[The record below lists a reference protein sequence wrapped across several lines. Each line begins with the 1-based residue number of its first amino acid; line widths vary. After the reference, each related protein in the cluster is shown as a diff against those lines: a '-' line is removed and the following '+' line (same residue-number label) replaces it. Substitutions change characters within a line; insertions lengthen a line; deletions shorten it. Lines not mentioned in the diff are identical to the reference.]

1 MVSRIMIAAPMS
13 GSGKTTVTCGLLAA
27 LKKRG
32 RNPVSFKCGPDYID
46 PMFHRRML
54 GVSSDNLD
62 PYFLGQSDICHL
74 LAEDA
79 KRAGSDFALIE
90 GVMGLYDG
98 LGGVSEEASSYQL
111 AVWTKTPIIL
121 VVRAGGIG
129 RSLISLLRGFMDDDR
144 EGLIRGCILN
154 QVSPSFYPRL
164 KTLIEEELKLPVCG
178 YLAKDRQ
185 IEIGSRHLGLMT
197 PDSLSDL
204 ELKLTKL
211 AEMAKESLDL
221 AAIEKIAEQASLL
234 NVGEK
239 RSDCGNDRSGRD
251 RQSYSDDGGEL
262 DKQNRGDSGNGLN
275 QQKYSDG
282 RDGQDRQKPKSREYA
297 GKFFGL
303 RVALA
308 KDRAFSFIY
317 PQNQRVLEEMGAQII
332 PFSPLHDKRLPE
344 NIDGLIL
351 SGGYPEL
358 YLKQLEDNYGMRTD
372 IRRAISG
379 GLPSIAECGGFL
391 YLQELVS
398 DPEGKSYRMCGLLPG
413 KAWKTNR
420 LVRFGYVELR
430 GKKGSGFP
438 GMERIRGHEFH
449 YYDTSENGSDMLA
462 TKPLSGRSWS
472 CAFSGPDHWW
482 GFPHLYYASCPGFAA
497 NFLYA
502 ADLYHK
508 RRMAEE
514 RNDD

>member
-1 MVSRIMIAAPMS
+1 MVKRIMIAAPMS

-54 GVSSDNLD
+54 GISSDNLD

-79 KRAGSDFALIE
+79 QRAGSDFALIE

-164 KTLIEEELKLPVCG
+164 KLLIEEELKLPVCG

-197 PDSLSDL
+197 PDSLFDL

-221 AAIEKIAEQASLL
+221 GAIEEIAGQAPLL

-239 RSDCGNDRSGRD
+239 RSDCGNSG
-251 RQSYSDDGGEL
+251 DGL
-262 DKQNRGDSGNGLN
+262 DKQNCSDNRHGQNRQN
-275 QQKYSDG
+275 NSDG
-282 RDGQDRQKPKSREYA
+282 RDGRDRQKLKRREYA
-297 GKFFGL
+297 GKFSGL

-308 KDRAFSFIY
+308 KDRAFSFLY
-317 PQNQRVLEEMGAQII
+317 PQNQRILEEMGAQIV
-332 PFSPLHDKRLPE
+332 PFSPMDDRNLPE

-358 YLKQLEDNYGMRTD
+358 YLKQLEDNQSMRAD
-372 IRRAISG
+372 IRSAIAG

-391 YLQELVS
+391 YLQEVVS
-398 DPEGKSYRMCGLLPG
+398 DPEGKSHRMCGLLPG
-413 KAWKTNR
+413 RAWKTNR
-420 LVRFGYVELR
+420 LVRFGYVELL
-430 GKKGSGFP
+430 GKTESGFS
-438 GMERIRGHEFH
+438 GTEGIRGHEFH

-462 TKPLSGRSWS
+462 TKPLSGRSWP

>member
-211 AEMAKESLDL
+211 VEMAKESLDL
-221 AAIEKIAEQASLL
+221 AAIEEIAGQAPLL
-234 NVGEK
+234 NVGEN
-239 RSDCGNDRSGRD
+239 RSGCGNDRSG
-251 RQSYSDDGGEL
+251 L
-262 DKQNRGDSGNGLN
+262 
-275 QQKYSDG
+275 
-282 RDGQDRQKPKSREYA
+282 DRQKPKSREYA

-317 PQNQRVLEEMGAQII
+317 PQNQRVLEKMGAQIV

-358 YLKQLEDNYGMRTD
+358 YLKQLEDNQSMRAD
-372 IRRAISG
+372 IRSAIAG

-391 YLQELVS
+391 YLQEVVS
-398 DPEGKSYRMCGLLPG
+398 DPEGKSHRMCGLLPG
-413 KAWKTNR
+413 RAWKTNR

>member
-79 KRAGSDFALIE
+79 QRAGSDFALIE

-221 AAIEKIAEQASLL
+221 GAIEEIAEQAPLL

-262 DKQNRGDSGNGLN
+262 DKQKR
-275 QQKYSDG
+275 SDG
-282 RDGQDRQKPKSREYA
+282 R
-297 GKFFGL
+297 FLGL

-308 KDRAFSFIY
+308 NDRAFSFLY
-317 PQNQRVLEEMGAQII
+317 PQNQRILEEMGAQIV
-332 PFSPLHDKRLPE
+332 PFSPMDDRNLPE

-351 SGGYPEL
+351 SGGYPEF
-358 YLKQLEDNYGMRTD
+358 YLKQLEDNQSMRTD
-372 IRRAISG
+372 IRRAIAG

-462 TKPLSGRSWS
+462 TKPLSGRNWS

>member
-1 MVSRIMIAAPMS
+1 MIQRIMIAAPMS

-54 GVSSDNLD
+54 GISSDNLD

-79 KRAGSDFALIE
+79 KRAGSGFALIE

-164 KTLIEEELKLPVCG
+164 KLLIEEELKLPVCG

-221 AAIEKIAEQASLL
+221 GAIEEIAGQASLL

-239 RSDCGNDRSGRD
+239 RSDCGNSG
-251 RQSYSDDGGEL
+251 DGL
-262 DKQNRGDSGNGLN
+262 DKQNCSDNRHGQNRQN
-275 QQKYSDG
+275 HSDG
-282 RDGQDRQKPKSREYA
+282 RDGRDRQKIKRREYA
-297 GKFFGL
+297 GKFSGL
-303 RVALA
+303 RIALA
-308 KDRAFSFIY
+308 KDRAFSFLY
-317 PQNQRVLEEMGAQII
+317 PQNQRILEEMGAQIVS
-332 PFSPLHDKRLPE
+332 FSPLHDKRLPE

-358 YLKQLEDNYGMRTD
+358 YLKQLEDNQSMRAD
-372 IRRAISG
+372 IRRAIAG

-391 YLQELVS
+391 YLKEAVS

-462 TKPLSGRSWS
+462 TKPLSGRNWS

>member
-1 MVSRIMIAAPMS
+1 MVSSIMLAAPMS

-211 AEMAKESLDL
+211 VEMAKESLDL
-221 AAIEKIAEQASLL
+221 AAIEEIAGQAPLL
-234 NVGEK
+234 NVGEN
-239 RSDCGNDRSGRD
+239 RSGCGNDRSG
-251 RQSYSDDGGEL
+251 L
-262 DKQNRGDSGNGLN
+262 
-275 QQKYSDG
+275 
-282 RDGQDRQKPKSREYA
+282 DRQKPKSREYA

-317 PQNQRVLEEMGAQII
+317 PQNQRVLEKMGAQIV

-358 YLKQLEDNYGMRTD
+358 YLKQLEDNQSMRAD
-372 IRRAISG
+372 IRSAIAG

-391 YLQELVS
+391 YLQEVVS
-398 DPEGKSYRMCGLLPG
+398 DPEGKSHRMCGLLPG
-413 KAWKTNR
+413 RAWKTNR

>member
-54 GVSSDNLD
+54 GISSDNLD

-164 KTLIEEELKLPVCG
+164 KLLIEEELKLPVCG

-221 AAIEKIAEQASLL
+221 AAIEKIAGQASLL
-234 NVGEK
+234 NVGEN
-239 RSDCGNDRSGRD
+239 RSGCGNDRSG
-251 RQSYSDDGGEL
+251 L
-262 DKQNRGDSGNGLN
+262 
-275 QQKYSDG
+275 
-282 RDGQDRQKPKSREYA
+282 DRQKPKSREYA

-317 PQNQRVLEEMGAQII
+317 PQNQRVLEEMGAQIV

-372 IRRAISG
+372 IRRAIAG

-413 KAWKTNR
+413 KAWKTDR

-449 YYDTSENGSDMLA
+449 YYDTSENGSDMMA
-462 TKPLSGRSWS
+462 AKPLSGRSWS